1 MRHRKSGRKLGR
13 KAGHRRAVMSN
24 LASQLIEHKRI
35 KTTEAKAKE
44 LRVFIE
50 PLVTFAR
57 RGDLHARR
65 QVLRKIPHKDIV
77 SILFNDIG
85 PVYTDR
91 NGGYTR
97 IIKLGLISLKM
108 MTASTQSKASSTS
121 ARSLS
126 VTTGRVTPLILLADV
141 SELMPTIR
149 RSPSRAAA

>member
-13 KAGHRRAVMSN
+13 KTGHRKAVMSN
-24 LASQLIEHKRI
+24 LASRLIEHKRI

-91 NGGYTR
+91 DCGYTR
-97 IIKLGLISLKM
+97 IIKLGFRDNDRAPVSMIEFVDF
-108 MTASTQSKASSTS
+108 ASEQLQKEPEN
-121 ARSLS
+121 
-126 VTTGRVTPLILLADV
+126 VKKD
-141 SELMPTIR
+141 
-149 RSPSRAAA
+149 

>member
-13 KAGHRRAVMSN
+13 KTGHRKALMSN
-24 LASQLIEHKRI
+24 LASRLIEHKRI

-44 LRVFIE
+44 LRMFIE

-91 NGGYTR
+91 DGGYTR
-97 IIKLGLISLKM
+97 IIKLGFRDNDRAPVSMIEFVDF
-108 MTASTQSKASSTS
+108 ASEQLQKEPEN
-121 ARSLS
+121 
-126 VTTGRVTPLILLADV
+126 VKKD
-141 SELMPTIR
+141 
-149 RSPSRAAA
+149 